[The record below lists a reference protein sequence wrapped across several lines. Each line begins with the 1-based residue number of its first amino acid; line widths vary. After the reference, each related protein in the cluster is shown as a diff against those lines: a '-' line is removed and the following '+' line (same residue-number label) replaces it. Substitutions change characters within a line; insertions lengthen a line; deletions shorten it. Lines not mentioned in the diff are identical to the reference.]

1 VNYQAGSYTLVASD
15 VGKIVIMTSTT
26 PVNLTVPV
34 GLGLGEGNRI
44 DILQYGTGKVT
55 VVPSSGVS
63 VNTSLGLNFRARYS
77 SATLLCITTNA
88 YILIGDI
95 TSA

>member
-1 VNYQAGSYTLVASD
+1 VNYQSGNYTLVSSD
-15 VGKIVIMTSTT
+15 VGKIVIMTSEA

-34 GLGLGEGNRI
+34 GLALGEGNRI
-44 DILQYGTGKVT
+44 DILQYGAGKVT
-55 VVPSSGVS
+55 VTPSSSVS

-88 YILIGDI
+88 YVLIGDI
-95 TSA
+95 ISA